1 MIVETNGRTV
11 PPSLIF
17 VGLLCLMI
25 TLNRLFK
32 LSILDTEEVVFLL
45 ETLGY
50 SLEGN
55 VTLDLALLI

>member
-1 MIVETNGRTV
+1 
-11 PPSLIF
+11 
-17 VGLLCLMI
+17 MI